1 MKPAIEGLVDVP
13 QLTIGNIWGDRG
25 LTSKSNFIMLEKR
38 SIGNGLC
45 PRNVSELAD
54 KLSNNKTFA

>member
-1 MKPAIEGLVDVP
+1 
-13 QLTIGNIWGDRG
+13 LTIGNIWGDRG